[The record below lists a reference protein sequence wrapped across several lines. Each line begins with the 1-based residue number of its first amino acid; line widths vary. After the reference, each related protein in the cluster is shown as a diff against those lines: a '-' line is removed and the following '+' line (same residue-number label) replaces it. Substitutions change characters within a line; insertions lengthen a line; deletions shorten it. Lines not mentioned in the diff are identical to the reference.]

1 MRRSRHALHDRDSP
15 HLNVGP
21 PRRRQRP
28 PASALATNRY
38 VGVGGSTT
46 DPSCTDPA
54 HPCELEH
61 AVSEVAAAG
70 DDVTVGPGHYQ
81 LPQAV
86 SVDQPMTIHGQA
98 DAPRPTLTLGGLND
112 APNAGQPELRYL
124 DLDLSSAHMFFGR
137 GVAEQL
143 IVVGGKRSLHRS
155 QALLVFRDNVCVA
168 VEAGSPAVDVET
180 NGGSESLQLSND
192 TLLATA
198 STGTAIKVATQAAGG
213 SVTVNLLNTIAQGGP
228 AGADILATTLA
239 TGTATV
245 NTNHSEYTNV
255 TPSGP
260 GAAIN
265 TSITDQH
272 TPPVFVPGSYREAA
286 TSVSTIGKGAVD
298 PDNGPFD
305 LDGDL
310 RTTGGVTD
318 IGADQYVTPP
328 SVTALA
334 GSSDDGHGTLTA
346 TVDTH
351 GSPTNYLVH
360 YGPTPAYG
368 SASAAL
374 SLPAS
379 ASPAA
384 VSIPLTGLTAGATYH
399 FAITATNSAG
409 TTTTADATFTD
420 IVTPPPP
427 SRPPSGGGTD
437 HPIAP
442 QDSALSFTHSYFAAR
457 RVRTTIGARRTR
469 TPFGTLIT
477 YTDSQAA
484 TTTLT
489 VQRRVRGALHRG
501 RCTAVRAGSHGGR
514 RCWRYVNVG
523 TVTHRDRVGQN
534 RVGFTGSVRGRALS
548 AGHYR
553 MTAVPVSARGLR
565 GRPHTHAFTVVPVRC
580 CYRSRARSS
589 AAR

>member
-1 MRRSRHALHDRDSP
+1 MVASGSRCDAPAMNFTTGIRLTSTLALLAYAVTVAP
-15 HLNVGP
+15 T
-21 PRRRQRP
+21 
-28 PASALATNRY
+28 SALATNRY

-46 DPSCTDPA
+46 DPACSDPA
-54 HPCELEH
+54 HPCDLEH
-61 AVSEVAAAG
+61 AITTVAAAG
-70 DDVTVGPGHYQ
+70 DDVTVQPGQYDVPSS
-81 LPQAV
+81 L
-86 SVDQPMTIHGQA
+86 SVDRPMTIHGQA

-112 APNAGQPELRYL
+112 APNAGQPVLRYL

-143 IVVGGKRSLHRS
+143 IVVGGSGTCTLS
-155 QALLVFRDNVCVA
+155 GTLVFRDNVCVA
-168 VEAGSPAVDVET
+168 VDSGGPAVDVET

-198 STGTAIKVATQAAGG
+198 STGVAITVATQAAGG

-228 AGADILATTLA
+228 AGADIVATTLG

-245 NTNHSEYTNV
+245 NTNHSEYTKV
-255 TPSGP
+255 VPSGP

-265 TSITDQH
+265 TSVTDQH

-310 RTTGGVTD
+310 RTTAGVTD

-334 GSSDDGHGTLTA
+334 GSSHDGHGTLTA

-368 SASAAL
+368 SASAPL

-384 VSIPLTGLTAGATYH
+384 VSIPLTGLAPGATYH

-427 SRPPSGGGTD
+427 SSPPSGGGTK
-437 HPIAP
+437 HLIAP
-442 QDSALSFTHSYFAAR
+442 QDSALSFTHSSFAAR
-457 RVRTTIGARRTR
+457 RARTTIGARRTR

-501 RCTAVRAGSHGGR
+501 RCTAVRAGSHLGR

-523 TVTHRDRVGQN
+523 TVTHRDRAGQN
-534 RVGFTGSVRGRALS
+534 RVGFTGSVRGFALS

-553 MTAVPVSARGLR
+553 MTAVPVSAGGMR
-565 GRPHTHAFTVVPVRC
+565 GRPHTHAFTVVT
-580 CYRSRARSS
+580 A
-589 AAR
+589 